1 MTTEIRWIQ
10 DPVLVYTYP
19 DTSRNENFISFL
31 KIERKKKP
39 LPLVSNLMTSSVLL
53 VVVSDNP
60 AT

>member
-10 DPVLVYTYP
+10 DPDLVYTYP

-31 KIERKKKP
+31 KIERKKP